1 MRGDC
6 YRTLALCLCAGAV
19 LGLGADSAAA
29 AGFGAP
35 SPGVIALVVV
45 FLLLYKISAKGT
57 GGAPSPPGHPFLG
70 NTLEFLA
77 NFDTMPDLVLKYVL
91 QFKGTFG
98 MRMLGIGPMKHG
110 VIIISSPENVKYV
123 MKDAFDNFEKGP
135 LFKAP
140 LHDFL
145 GNGIFT
151 SDGAQW
157 RTHRKVAAAMFTRN
171 LLQLGTTV
179 ALAQAEKLR
188 SKIEE
193 HVASG
198 AEFNLQACYFN
209 FTLDVFA
216 SIAFGVELDSQNHA
230 HAFGTAFDYVQ
241 RVSNDRFGNPLW
253 EAKRALGLG
262 NERECAR
269 QIKVMKAFGRRIIK
283 SKRREAT
290 SDDGAAPGDNMG
302 PDLISRFLA
311 AARRNGDAPPSDE
324 ELLDVVLNFMIAG
337 RDTTAAALS
346 WTTVE
351 LLRAPRVLEAVHAE
365 LASVLP
371 QPPPPPPPPPQGQAS
386 GGGVGGEPTATD
398 SESMFSAVYNRLP
411 YLKAVCSEALRL
423 HPSVMKEAKFAV
435 KADTLPDGTRVRAGQ
450 GVFFSPWVMGRLP
463 NLFESPNEFKP
474 ERFTPKKQQQQGG
487 GGAGDGDGG
496 GDGGDGKRGTSL
508 YASVVSDYTQPVFN
522 AGPRVCLGRP
532 LAYLEIQLLL
542 AFLLQRFDFKLA
554 RPTNDEYTSSLVSP
568 LKHGLWVKA
577 AARK

>member
-1 MRGDC
+1 MRSDC
-6 YRTLALCLCAGAV
+6 YRTLAVCLCAGAA

-45 FLLLYKISAKGT
+45 LLLLYKISAKGT
-57 GGAPSPPGHPFLG
+57 GGAPSPPGYPFLG

-77 NFDTMPDLVLKYVL
+77 NFDTLPDLVLKYTL
-91 QFKGTFG
+91 QYKGTFG
-98 MRMLGIGPMKHG
+98 MRMLGLGPMKNG
-110 VIIISSPENVKYV
+110 VVIISSPENVKYV

-151 SDGAQW
+151 SDGVQW

-179 ALAQAEKLR
+179 ALAQAQKLR
-188 SKIEE
+188 AKIEE

-230 HAFGTAFDYVQ
+230 HAFGTAFDFVQ

-269 QIKVMKAFGRRIIK
+269 QIKIMKAFGRRIIK
-283 SKRREAT
+283 SKRREA
-290 SDDGAAPGDNMG
+290 SDAPDNMG
-302 PDLISRFLA
+302 PDLISRFLQ
-311 AARRNGDAPPSDE
+311 AARRNGDPEPSDD

-351 LLRAPRVLEAVHAE
+351 LLRAPRVLKAVHAE

-371 QPPPPPPPPPQGQAS
+371 QPPQGQ
-386 GGGVGGEPTATD
+386 GGGGGEPTAAE

-423 HPSVMKEAKFAV
+423 HPSVMKEAKFAI

-474 ERFTPKKQQQQGG
+474 ERFTPKQQQGG
-487 GGAGDGDGG
+487 AGAGGDGG
-496 GDGGDGKRGTSL
+496 GDGGDGNSGTSL